1 MLLVVDIG
9 NSNTV
14 LGVFDKEEL
23 IGRFRVTT
31 IDRITSDE
39 LVGVLYNTLKIQE
52 IKKDLIEDV
61 IISSVV
67 PDVLYA
73 WQSAITKFLGKEAMI
88 VGVGTKTGIEIKYD
102 NPRLVGSDRIV
113 DAVAAYEKY
122 GGPCIVVDL
131 GTASTFDV
139 INDNGVYL
147 GGSIAPGIKVA
158 LDALVTGTAKLPTIE
173 LHDPETAIARNTPES
188 INAGMIYGYIG
199 LIDGIIVRLLH
210 EIKEK
215 CGVDEKDVKIIS
227 TGGYSELLASE
238 SKYIDIIERDL
249 TLEGLKLIHERTI
262 NR

>member
-39 LVGVLYNTLKIQE
+39 IVGVLYNTLKIQE

-67 PDVLYA
+67 PDVLYS
-73 WQSAITKFLGKEAMI
+73 WQSAITKFLDKEPMI

-102 NPRLVGSDRIV
+102 NPRSVGSDRIV

-139 INDNGVYL
+139 INDKGVYL

-158 LDALVTGTAKLPTIE
+158 LDALVTGTAQLPTIE

-188 INAGMIYGYIG
+188 INSGMIYGYIG
-199 LIDGIIVRLLH
+199 LIDGIIARLLD

-215 CGVDEKDVKIIS
+215 CKVDEKDVKIIS

-249 TLEGLKLIHERTI
+249 TLEGLKLIHEKTI
-262 NR
+262 GR